1 MHLKNRRRLHN
12 CMKSF
17 TELIADQAIN
27 RDKIAVYS
35 QYGEFSYKSLYSE
48 VLILADWLRENGIFP
63 NLSDSKKPL
72 LIEGDGEIAH
82 IAIILAAM
90 ELGLPFIPLNR
101 AFTRSNLLTE
111 KTFLATHIQCDKKA
125 ILIEGNVFEIRNNPS
140 NFNDIFTK
148 ESINNRFD
156 ITIERLACCFPTSGT
171 TGLPKLIAVS
181 NYQLIKGAYFVSEA
195 LDLQSKDILMG
206 MLSLDFD
213 YGLNQILG
221 SIVAGGSY
229 ICVQLSTLT
238 RDRLDSVAILKPTVL
253 ALMPFLIDTY
263 FPAFNDNDLES
274 VKLVTTSGGPLTSNH
289 REKVSRICPKATI
302 IPMYG
307 LSEGFRATISNP
319 DIDEKYP
326 DSVGVPIG
334 DTEITI
340 RDDEGIKL
348 TAGKVGE
355 IWQSGGCL
363 SWGYWNDIESTH
375 LRFVSD
381 GEFPNKTWLKSGDL
395 GYINQQG
402 VLFIVGRKTFQ
413 IKKFGHR
420 VSIDEVEKLV
430 SEALEGSLVVAV
442 PVEISATES
451 DFDVFVQSSEN
462 LAAKLAQKISRVLSR
477 ELWPRKLICLERI
490 PINIYGG
497 KPDRQ
502 ALSAL
507 TTENVKKPYS
517 LFSELLKYGE

>member
-1 MHLKNRRRLHN
+1 MHLKDRRRSN
-12 CMKSF
+12 NSMKSF
-17 TELIADQAIN
+17 TELIAYQAIS

-35 QYGEFSYKSLYSE
+35 RYGDFSYKNLYSE
-48 VLILADWLRENGIFP
+48 VLILADWLREKGISP
-63 NLSDSKKPL
+63 NVNDSKKPL

-82 IAIILAAM
+82 IAVILAAM

-101 AFTRSNLLTE
+101 AFTRSNLLAVD
-111 KTFLATHIQCDKKA
+111 TFQTTHIQCDKKVVF
-125 ILIEGNVFEIRNNPS
+125 IEGKVFEIGNNPLS
-140 NFNDIFTK
+140 FNDTFTM
-148 ESINNRFD
+148 ESIYNRFD

-195 LDLQSKDILMG
+195 LDLNSEDNLMG

-221 SIVAGGSY
+221 SIVVGGSY
-229 ICVQLSTLT
+229 ICAQLSTLT
-238 RDRLDSVAILKPTVL
+238 RDRLDTVAMLKPTVL

-263 FPAFNDNDLES
+263 FPALNDNDLES
-274 VKLVTTSGGPLTSNH
+274 VRLVTTSGGPLTSNH

-319 DIDEKYP
+319 DIDAKYP
-326 DSVGVPIG
+326 NSVGVPIG

-348 TAGKVGE
+348 AAGEVGE
-355 IWQSGGCL
+355 VWQSGGCL
-363 SWGYWNDIESTH
+363 SWGYWKDIESTH

-395 GYINQQG
+395 GFINHQG

-420 VSIDEVEKLV
+420 VSIDEVEQLV
-430 SEALEGSLVVAV
+430 SEALEGLLVVAV
-442 PVEISATES
+442 PVEISTTES

-462 LAAKLAQKISRVLSR
+462 LATNLAQKISRVLSR
-477 ELWPRKLICLERI
+477 ELWPRKLICLEQI

-497 KPDRQ
+497 KPDRH

-507 TTENVKKPYS
+507 TTGNAREACT
-517 LFSELLKYGE
+517 LFLELLKNGR